1 MKPACKIISTV
12 ICFAILMICLSPA
25 NSHAQNSLP
34 KNLNEAILC
43 LKQNL
48 SKIELYEF
56 KKLPEEKAVAEQHFK
71 TGLWIRNNWIR
82 GGRDA
87 ALTKYF
93 NSLDIHSADDMSS
106 IILTSLHRSLN
117 HKNIDVNKQVEGYKA
132 YWTLII
138 ECDKKQKEDAF
149 KTYNKFKV
157 GDEISIYM
165 PVDDSDGDRN
175 VFEYMCPKVEWI
187 FNPQKDLLMKGKIV
201 EKYVINSPQNGFFKV
216 KVGYMNYGNTQV
228 LGKNVKVGDDI
239 DCSLIGLKVK

>member
-1 MKPACKIISTV
+1 MKAACKIINTI
-12 ICFAILMICLSPA
+12 ICFTILTSCRSPA
-25 NSHAQNSLP
+25 NSHAQLALP
-34 KNLNEAILC
+34 KNLNEAILY
-43 LKQNL
+43 LKQDL
-48 SKIELYEF
+48 SKIELYKF

-82 GGRDA
+82 GERDTV
-87 ALTKYF
+87 LTNYF
-93 NSLDIHSADDMSS
+93 NLLGVQSADDMSS
-106 IILTSLHRSLN
+106 IILTSLHRNLN
-117 HKNIDVNKQVEGYKA
+117 HKPINLNKQVEGYKA
-132 YWTLII
+132 YWAPII

-165 PVDDSDGDRN
+165 PVDDSGGGRN
-175 VFEYMCPKVEWI
+175 AVKYVCPKEEWI
-187 FNPQKDLLMKGKIV
+187 FNPKKDLLMKAQIV

-228 LGKNVKVGDDI
+228 LGEDVKIGDNI